1 MDIDVTEPPPADSA
15 IMRRRL
21 LGVGLGGAVASLL
34 PLLSGRASATT
45 TTTSTSDTTAATTT
59 TTTAPPKRPT
69 REDEVMLAFAQTLEV
84 AARDLYDVALD
95 TEVFDEMQRSVIA
108 TIREAHEAYAASLSA
123 ILGRPMAQI
132 PDPIGEDLKGAFG
145 GDLATVLDAAYQL
158 ESTLVATYT
167 EIIGKLQGIDGA
179 ALLASILIVE
189 AANGTVLADLKNVTD
204 LDELLV
210 VPEAEALTPLARET
224 P

>member
-1 MDIDVTEPPPADSA
+1 VDIDVTEPAPADSA
-15 IMRRRL
+15 ILRRRL
-21 LGVGLGGAVASLL
+21 LGIGLGGAAASIL

-45 TTTSTSDTTAATTT
+45 TTSSTSDTTAATTT
-59 TTTAPPKRPT
+59 TTSPPRQPT
-69 REDEVMLAFAQTLEV
+69 SADNVMLTFAQTLEV

-95 TEVFDEMQRSVIA
+95 TKVFDEMQRSVIA

-132 PDPIGEDLKGAFG
+132 PDPIGEDMKAAFS
-145 GDLATVLDAAYQL
+145 GDLTGVLDAAYTL

-167 EIIGKLQGIDGA
+167 EMLGKLQGVNGA
-179 ALLASILIVE
+179 ALIASILIVE
-189 AANGTVLADLKNVTD
+189 AANGTVLADLKKATD
-204 LDELLV
+204 LDKLLV

>member
-1 MDIDVTEPPPADSA
+1 VDIDVTEPAPADSA

-21 LGVGLGGAVASLL
+21 LGIGLGGAVASLL

-45 TTTSTSDTTAATTT
+45 TTSSTSDTTAATTT
-59 TTTAPPKRPT
+59 TTAPPKQPT
-69 REDEVMLAFAQTLEV
+69 GEDSVMLAFAQTLEV

-95 TEVFDEMQRSVIA
+95 TKVFDEMQRSVIA

-132 PDPIGEDLKGAFG
+132 PDPIGVDLKPEFS
-145 GDLATVLDAAYQL
+145 GDLAGVLDSAYTL

-167 EIIGKLQGIDGA
+167 EMLGKLQGVNGA
-179 ALLASILIVE
+179 ALVASILIVE
-189 AANGTVLADLKNVTD
+189 AANGTVLADLKKATD

>member
-1 MDIDVTEPPPADSA
+1 
-15 IMRRRL
+15 
-21 LGVGLGGAVASLL
+21 
-34 PLLSGRASATT
+34 
-45 TTTSTSDTTAATTT
+45 
-59 TTTAPPKRPT
+59 
-69 REDEVMLAFAQTLEV
+69 MLAFAQTLEV

-132 PDPIGEDLKGAFG
+132 PDPIGEDLKAAFG
-145 GDLATVLDAAYQL
+145 GDLAGVLDAAYDL

-167 EIIGKLQGIDGA
+167 EMLGNLQGVNGA
-179 ALLASILIVE
+179 ALVASILIVE
-189 AANGTVLADLKNVTD
+189 AANGTVLADLKNATD